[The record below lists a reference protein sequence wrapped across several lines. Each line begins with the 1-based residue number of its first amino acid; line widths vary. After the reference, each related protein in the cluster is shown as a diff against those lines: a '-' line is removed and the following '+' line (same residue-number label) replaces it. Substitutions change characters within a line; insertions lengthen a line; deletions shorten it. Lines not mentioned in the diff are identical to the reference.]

1 MADEIKIHLEDL
13 IGHRKISMQLRSGAD
28 LKELLQVLAYEEY
41 DLYHTVNGKHKRF
54 DYVLSEGDEVVL
66 IPVLG
71 GG

>member
-1 MADEIKIHLEDL
+1 MADEMKIHLEDL
-13 IGHRKISMQLRSGAD
+13 IGHRKIDVELKNNAD
-28 LKELLQVLAYEEY
+28 LKELLHTLAYEEY

-54 DYVLSEGDEVVL
+54 DFVLSEGDQVVL